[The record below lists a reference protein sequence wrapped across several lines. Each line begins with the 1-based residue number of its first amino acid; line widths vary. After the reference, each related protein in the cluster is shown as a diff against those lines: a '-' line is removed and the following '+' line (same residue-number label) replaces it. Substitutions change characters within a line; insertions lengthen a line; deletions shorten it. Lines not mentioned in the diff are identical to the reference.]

1 MPRPAAAVLLLLVR
15 IVRWWFGLT
24 YGLGGLWG
32 LTWGFILLFVGNSG
46 EGAFL
51 MFGGCCWS
59 DWVGSSIPGDFNDRR
74 GEGR

>member
-32 LTWGFILLFVGNSG
+32 LTWGFMLLFVGDSG

-51 MFGGCCWS
+51 MFGGLLL
-59 DWVGSSIPGDFNDRR
+59 VGLGWLIHPWGLH
-74 GEGR
+74 